1 MRSIQDLE
9 RLAGPRKSKP
19 KVFAPE
25 ENPKSYITN
34 GIGMAI
40 DHIINLDREKG
51 QENHDEY
58 ISNSKNG
65 PSS

>member
-19 KVFAPE
+19 RVVE
-25 ENPKSYITN
+25 DDNPKSYITT

-40 DHIINLDREKG
+40 DHIINLDREK
-51 QENHDEY
+51 
-58 ISNSKNG
+58 S
-65 PSS
+65 